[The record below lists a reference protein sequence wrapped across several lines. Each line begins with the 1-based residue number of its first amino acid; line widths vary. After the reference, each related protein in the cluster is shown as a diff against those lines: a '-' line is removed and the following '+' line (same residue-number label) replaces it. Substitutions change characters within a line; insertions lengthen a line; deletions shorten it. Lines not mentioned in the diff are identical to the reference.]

1 MVVGNTWGAIVDV
14 ERFLNK
20 ITRAEWYRGQMVRI
34 ERMAARPARYG
45 EPQPPLPQALRQ
57 ALASFGIERLFSHQV
72 EALDFL
78 RGGRES
84 HGQDARA
91 TSVVVVTGTASGKT
105 LCYHLPILE
114 RWLAGSGR
122 KGEGAAGCA
131 PATAATP
138 EDMACGGPATALFI
152 YPTKALAQDQLRSLE
167 RYQKLGAPFKFVA
180 GTYDGD
186 TPGDLRRKLRDSA
199 DFILTNPDMLHQG
212 ILPHHGR
219 WGRFLS
225 HLRFVVLDE
234 LHSYRGVF
242 GSHVANVM
250 RRLRRLA
257 AHYGANPQFVCSSA
271 TIANPKWLA
280 EQITGVEMHLI
291 EDDGS
296 PRGPKTFVV
305 WNPPLLEG
313 SESDRIS
320 PIGEAARLM
329 TDLVTDKVQ
338 TIAFTITR
346 HAAELLLRSVRDR
359 LTRYGRRWQR
369 AVSAYRAG
377 YLPEE
382 RRAIER
388 RLAAGELLGVAST
401 NALEL
406 GIDIGSLDASLL
418 VGYPGTIAS
427 LWQQAGRAGR
437 REGEAL
443 VVLLARNSPI
453 DQYLCWR
460 PDHFLGRSPENA
472 VIDRDNA
479 FVVLGQLQSALYEL
493 PLEKGELGLFGPYA
507 AELVKALSEDASVKE
522 LDGRTY
528 YARTGFPAG
537 DVTLRSA
544 SPIIYTIMDSTEEER
559 VIGTMDETSAYT
571 QLHTHAVYLHGA
583 ETYFVLELDIEKK
596 IARVEQRETD
606 YYTQAITTSKLVL
619 DQRDE
624 EEPDQHQWRT
634 CEIGHGD
641 VTVTTVVPMFK
652 KVKFYTRESIGSE
665 KLDLPPQT
673 LETTA
678 MWLVPSQTAL
688 ELVRK
693 HGRATGEALVGIANL
708 IVEVAPL
715 FIMCDPSDIGAVTDS
730 SNLGRETIFLYDR
743 HQGGMGF
750 SSRAKQLLE
759 EIMQAALEVVRKCPC
774 ETGCPSCVG
783 APVPRFALTDLDSA
797 TRGRIPDKE
806 AALIMLHEMLGLG
819 EYAPKSLPPSEGRE
833 EKS

>member
-1 MVVGNTWGAIVDV
+1 MDV

-20 ITRAEWYRGQMVRI
+20 IRRENWYRGQMVHV
-34 ERMAARPARYG
+34 ERMAARPARYA
-45 EPQPPLPQALRQ
+45 EPQRPLLEPLRQ
-57 ALASFGIERLFSHQV
+57 ALASFSIGRLYSHQV
-72 EALDFL
+72 EAIDCL
-78 RGGRES
+78 RGGHGQDAYS
-84 HGQDARA
+84 ANTHGQDARA

-105 LCYHLPILE
+105 LCFQLPILE
-114 RWLAGSGR
+114 RWLADTTS
-122 KGEGAAGCA
+122 
-131 PATAATP
+131 
-138 EDMACGGPATALFI
+138 TALFI

-167 RYQKLGAPFKFVA
+167 RYQKLGAPFDFIA

-186 TPGDLRRKLRDSA
+186 TPGDLRRRLRDRA
-199 DFILTNPDMLHQG
+199 HLILTNPDMLHQG
-212 ILPHHGR
+212 ILPNHAR

-250 RRLRRLA
+250 RRLRRLV
-257 AHYGANPQFVCSSA
+257 AHYGADPLFVCSSA
-271 TIANPKWLA
+271 TIANPQWLA
-280 EQITGVEMHLI
+280 EQITGVPMRLI
-291 EDDGS
+291 EEDGS
-296 PRGPKTFVV
+296 PRGPKTFVL

-313 SESDRIS
+313 SACDRIS
-320 PIGEAARLM
+320 AIGEAARLM
-329 TDLVTDKVQ
+329 AQLVTEKVQ
-338 TIAFTITR
+338 TIAFTTTR
-346 HAAELLLRSVRDR
+346 LSAELILRSVRDR
-359 LTRYGRRWQR
+359 LAGYGRRWQH
-369 AVSAYRAG
+369 AISAYRAG

-382 RRAIER
+382 RREIER

-406 GIDIGSLDASLL
+406 GIDIGTLDASLL

-437 REGEAL
+437 REDEAL
-443 VVLLARNSPI
+443 VILLARNLPI
-453 DQYLCWR
+453 DQYLCQR
-460 PDHFLGRSPENA
+460 PDHLLGRSPENA

-479 FVVLGQLQSALYEL
+479 FVVLGQLQCALYEL
-493 PLEKGELGLFGPYA
+493 PLEKCERGLFGPYA
-507 AELVKALSEDASVKE
+507 AELLNLSEEQEFVKQ

-528 YARTGFPAG
+528 YARAGFPAG
-537 DVTLRSA
+537 DVNLRSA
-544 SPIIYTIMDSTEEER
+544 SAIIYTIVDSTDEEQ
-559 VIGTMDETSAYT
+559 VIGTMEETSAFT
-571 QLHTHAVYLHGA
+571 QLHSHAVYLHGA

-596 IARVEQRETD
+596 IARVEQRDTD

-619 DQRDE
+619 DQPDE
-624 EEPDQHQWRT
+624 EEADQRAWRS

-652 KVKFYTRESIGSE
+652 KVKFFTRESIGFE

-673 LETTA
+673 LDTTA
-678 MWLVPSQTAL
+678 MWLVPPPRAL

-715 FIMCDPSDIGAVTDS
+715 FIMCDPSDVGVVTDS
-730 SNLGRETIFLYDR
+730 SNLGREAIFLYDR
-743 HQGGMGF
+743 HPGGMGF
-750 SSRAKQLLE
+750 SSRAKELLE

-774 ETGCPSCVG
+774 EYGCPSCVG
-783 APVPRFALTDLDSA
+783 AAVPAFALTDIDSA

-806 AALIMLHEMLGLG
+806 AALILLHEMLGLE
-819 EYAPKSLPPSEGRE
+819 EYVPKLPPLGGAASPE
-833 EKS
+833 S

>member
-1 MVVGNTWGAIVDV
+1 VDV
-14 ERFLNK
+14 ERFLSK
-20 ITRAEWYRGQMVRI
+20 IRHGDGYRGQMVRV

-45 EPQPPLPQALRQ
+45 EPQRPLPDALRQ
-57 ALASFGIERLFSHQV
+57 ALASFGVERLFCHQV
-72 EALDFL
+72 EAIDSL
-78 RGGRES
+78 RGDQQD
-84 HGQDARA
+84 HGQDVRA

-105 LCYHLPILE
+105 LCFQLPILE
-114 RWLAGSGR
+114 CWLTDPTS
-122 KGEGAAGCA
+122 
-131 PATAATP
+131 
-138 EDMACGGPATALFI
+138 TALFV
-152 YPTKALAQDQLRSLE
+152 YPTKALTQDQLRSLE
-167 RYQKLGAPFKFVA
+167 RYQKLGEPFKFVA

-186 TPGDLRRKLRDSA
+186 TPSDLRRKLRDRA
-199 DFILTNPDMLHQG
+199 HFILTNPDMLQQG

-219 WGRFLS
+219 WGRFFS
-225 HLRFVVLDE
+225 KLRFVVLDE

-250 RRLRRLA
+250 RRLRRIA

-271 TIANPKWLA
+271 TIANPQWLA
-280 EQITGVEMHLI
+280 EQITGVAMRLI

-320 PIGEAARLM
+320 PVGEAARLM
-329 TDLVTDKVQ
+329 SDLITDRVQ
-338 TIAFTITR
+338 TIAFTMTR
-346 HAAELLLRSVRDR
+346 LGAELLLRSVRDR
-359 LTRYGRRWQR
+359 LARHGRRWQK

-382 RRAIER
+382 RRDIER

-406 GIDIGSLDASLL
+406 GIDIGSLDVSLL

-437 REGEAL
+437 REGESL
-443 VVLLARNSPI
+443 VILLARNSPI

-479 FVVLGQLQSALYEL
+479 FVVHGHLLSALYEL
-493 PLEKGELGLFGPYA
+493 AMPQSEVGLFGPYA
-507 AELVKALSEDASVKE
+507 AELLNLSSEQGFIKQ
-522 LDGRTY
+522 LDGRHY
-528 YARTGFPAG
+528 YARTGYPAG
-537 DVTLRSA
+537 DVNLRSA
-544 SPIIYTIMDSTEEER
+544 SPIIYTIVDSTDEER

-583 ETYFVLELDIEKK
+583 ETYFVLDLDIEKK
-596 IARVEQRETD
+596 MARVEQRETN
-606 YYTQAITTSKLVL
+606 YYTQAVTESKLVL
-619 DQRDE
+619 DQPDE
-624 EEPDQHQWRT
+624 EEPEQRQWRG
-634 CEIGHGD
+634 CEVGHGD

-652 KVKFYTRESIGSE
+652 KVKFFTRESIGFE
-665 KLDLPPQT
+665 ELDLPPQT
-673 LETTA
+673 VETTA
-678 MWLVPSQTAL
+678 MWFVPPPRAL

-693 HGRATGEALVGIANL
+693 HGRATGDALVGLANL

-715 FIMCDPSDIGAVTDS
+715 FIMCDPSDIGVVTDS
-730 SNLGRETIFLYDR
+730 SNLGREAIFLYDR
-743 HQGGMGF
+743 HPGGMGF

-759 EIMQAALEVVRKCPC
+759 QIMQAALEVARKCPC
-774 ETGCPSCVG
+774 ENGCPSCVG
-783 APVPRFALTDLDSA
+783 APIPRFALTAIDSG
-797 TRGRIPDKE
+797 TRGRIPDKD
-806 AALIMLHEMLGLG
+806 AALVMLHEMLGL
-819 EYAPKSLPPSEGRE
+819 EEWAPKSPPPEGT
-833 EKS
+833 EKES